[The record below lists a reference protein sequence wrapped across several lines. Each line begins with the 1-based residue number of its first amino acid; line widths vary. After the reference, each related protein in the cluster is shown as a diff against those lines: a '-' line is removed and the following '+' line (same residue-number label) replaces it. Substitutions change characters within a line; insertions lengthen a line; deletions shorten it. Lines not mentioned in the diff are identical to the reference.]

1 VTVASEDDRLGDFGE
16 SVDEGFDIIRADVLA
31 VREDDDVLLQPTLYI
46 EIAVLVQVPFVAGV
60 EPAV

>member
-1 VTVASEDDRLGDFGE
+1 VTVAGKDDGLGDFGQ
-16 SVDEGFDIIRADVLA
+16 SVDEGLDVIRTDVFA
-31 VREDDDVLLQPTLYI
+31 IREDDDVLLQTTFYI